1 MKKQLF
7 LLVISVLSIN
17 IHSQITFEKGYY
29 INNSDQKIECL
40 IKNKESRNTPTTFDY
55 KLSEEREEK
64 VLTVNDVK
72 EFGIYNIVKYIR
84 FEGKIDKSSMVMSSM
99 SNTKNPEFQKETLFL
114 KVLIEGKANL
124 YSYEEP
130 NLLKFFYKNEN
141 SKISQLVFKNYMP
154 VNDVI
159 HKNERYKQQLLND
172 LKCENITMNQI
183 KNLEYKK
190 NRLVSFFKKYN
201 NCNNSENI
209 TFEKKQKRDLLNLTL
224 RPGFKNSSL
233 KIENGNYRGLSIR
246 DADFNNELGF
256 RFGLEVELLMPYNRN
271 KWSLII
277 EPTYQSYKSEKEY
290 SDRSV
295 NKITV
300 DYKSIEIPIGIRHY
314 LFLNNNSK
322 LFINGSAIFDLN
334 SDSSIV
340 FDFNGSSSTE
350 KLEIESRPNMAFGF
364 GYKHHD
370 KYSLELRYQTNRN
383 VLNKYAAWSSK
394 YSALSVIFGYSLL

>member
-1 MKKQLF
+1 MKKQL
-7 LLVISVLSIN
+7 LLLFISVLSIN

-29 INNSDQKIECL
+29 INNSNQKIECL
-40 IKNKESRNTPTTFDY
+40 IKNKDSRNNPTTFDY
-55 KLSEEREEK
+55 RLSEEREEK
-64 VLTVNDVK
+64 VLTINDVK
-72 EFGIYNIVKYIR
+72 ELGIYNIVKYIR
-84 FEGKIDKSSMVMSSM
+84 FEGKIDKSSMIMSRM

-114 KVLIEGKANL
+114 KVLIEGKASL

-154 VNDVI
+154 VNNVI
-159 HKNERYKQQLLND
+159 YKNERYKQQLLND
-172 LKCENITMNQI
+172 LKCGNITMNQI
-183 KNLEYKK
+183 KNLEYEK
-190 NRLVSFFKKYN
+190 NRLISFFKKYN

-209 TFEKKQKRDLLNLTL
+209 TFEKKQKKDIVNLTL

-233 KIENGNYRGLSIR
+233 KIENSNFRGLSLR
-246 DADFNNELGF
+246 DTDFDNELGF
-256 RFGLEVELLMPYNRN
+256 RLGLEVELIMPYNRN

-277 EPTYQSYKSEKEY
+277 EPTYQYYKSEKEY

-295 NKITV
+295 TKITV
-300 DYKSIEIPIGIRHY
+300 DYKSIGIPIGIRHY

-322 LFINGSAIFDLN
+322 LFINGSAIFDLS

-340 FDFNGSSSTE
+340 FDLNGAATAE
-350 KLEIESRPNMAFGF
+350 KLEIQARPNMAFGF

-370 KYSLELRYQTNRN
+370 KYSLELRYHTNRN
-383 VLNKYAAWSSK
+383 VLNKYRPWNSK
-394 YSALSVIFGYSLL
+394 YSTLSLIFGYSLF